1 MSLLEINPYFI
12 GSLLLL
18 QALGNRVFPETK
30 QRMSIMCVPVT
41 GVLSAIGI
49 WQSGYWAFTGDET
62 PSLFM
67 NQVVL
72 LLRDYFLIELVYN
85 AVFHFEHT
93 ALLELWIHHILFLI
107 FLTVALDHQL
117 TGYIRPL
124 FLLEIPTFVRALGTV
139 FPDYRSNNAFR
150 GSFILTRV
158 IWPFYPIIMYKSP
171 GIYYYI
177 IPVLMQAAHLW
188 WFYKMIMNTKA

>member
-18 QALGNRVFPETK
+18 QALGNRLFPETK

-49 WQSGYWAFTGDET
+49 WQSGYWAFTGDEV

-67 NQVVL
+67 NQVIL
-72 LLRDYFLIELVYN
+72 LLRDYFLTELVYN
-85 AVFHFEHT
+85 AVFHYKHT
-93 ALLELWIHHILFLI
+93 ALLELWVHHILFLI
-107 FLTVALDHQL
+107 FLSVAVNHHLS
-117 TGYIRPL
+117 GYIRPL
-124 FLLEIPTFVRALGTV
+124 LLLEIPTFLRALGTV
-139 FPDYRSNNAFR
+139 FPEYRSNDVFR
-150 GSFILTRV
+150 YSFIVTRV
-158 IWPFYPIIMYKSP
+158 VWPFYILYAYHSLPTAFYSIPIIMQ
-171 GIYYYI
+171 
-177 IPVLMQAAHLW
+177 VAHLW